1 MTGITDEMVATAP
14 KFFEIAKE
22 LVEITRDKV
31 FVAHNASFDY
41 NFIRN
46 EFRSLG
52 YEFTRNNLCT
62 VKLSRKLL
70 PGKISYSLGKLCKEL
85 NISNNSRHR
94 AAGDALA
101 TVKLFELLLQKHP
114 EGFMNGFPGAINSR
128 PGLQTNLT
136 PGILENLPA
145 KTGIYLFIDQK
156 GDIIYIGKSKNIKL
170 RVYSHFNSARSQK
183 ALEMT
188 SQVQNIDFVE
198 TGSELAALLLESE
211 QIKLHQPLFNRRQ
224 RRSFFNFGLFSFSDE
239 QGYLNLKVD
248 KTNSSNTPHTSF
260 VNREAGREFLFKL
273 VEKYQLC
280 QNLSGLFSTN
290 GACFQYAVKQ
300 CLGACVGIE
309 PPESY
314 NLRVRQA
321 IEDSALPARNMI
333 IVDNGRNYGE
343 KFLIMIEGGKLSCM
357 GYAEPDQLQV
367 MTPASLVNILK
378 PANDH
383 RDARLI
389 IGGFVR
395 NKRVEKVIPF

>member
-1 MTGITDEMVATAP
+1 
-14 KFFEIAKE
+14 
-22 LVEITRDKV
+22 
-31 FVAHNASFDY
+31 
-41 NFIRN
+41 
-46 EFRSLG
+46 
-52 YEFTRNNLCT
+52 
-62 VKLSRKLL
+62 
-70 PGKISYSLGKLCKEL
+70 
-85 NISNNSRHR
+85 
-94 AAGDALA
+94 
-101 TVKLFELLLQKHP
+101 
-114 EGFMNGFPGAINSR
+114 
-128 PGLQTNLT
+128 
-136 PGILENLPA
+136 
-145 KTGIYLFIDQK
+145 
-156 GDIIYIGKSKNIKL
+156 
-170 RVYSHFNSARSQK
+170 
-183 ALEMT
+183 MT
-188 SQVQNIDFVE
+188 SQVQNIDFTE

-224 RRSFFNFGLFSFSDE
+224 RRSFFNFGLFSFTDE
-239 QGYLNLKVD
+239 QGYHNLKVD
-248 KTNSSNTPHTSF
+248 KTNNSNTPHTSF

-290 GACFQYAVKQ
+290 GACFQFAVKQ
-300 CLGACVGIE
+300 CRGACLGIE

-314 NLRVRQA
+314 NLRVSQA

-333 IVDNGRNYGE
+333 IIDNGRNYAE

-367 MTPASLVNILK
+367 MTPASLASILK